1 MIKLKI
7 AKLIAA
13 SLIALL
19 LPVNAH
25 AEQQMPLTI
34 QQTGPAK
41 SYRQWYYSNSAP
53 LDPHPD
59 IRKYKKNEY
68 EYDADVPVKLTN
80 RTNKDVNIKNATIF
94 VYPTVTKY
102 YAPEYVYNVPLDSLS
117 QTPNEREQSNF
128 TVDHFTSQVAKKQH
142 FYGLHADEFW
152 GFAADIKDIT
162 VPANS
167 SINTAIRVKS
177 PEIGPDY
184 ADTWRE
190 WISMAKSCEGR
201 IYIVQVT
208 KIQYIG
214 DPRYEIY
221 NTYESFMG
229 TGVLQWGKHP
239 HQNSE
244 HFIQEAKIRK
254 QRHEEAL
261 KHKHQRQAPPSF
273 WQRFF
278 DVLV

>member
-1 MIKLKI
+1 MKI

-19 LPVNAH
+19 LPVTVH

-34 QQTGPAK
+34 HQTGSAK
-41 SYRQWYYSNSAP
+41 PFRQWYYSNSAP

-68 EYDADVPVKLTN
+68 EYDTDVPVKLTN
-80 RTNKDVNIKNATIF
+80 KTNKNVTIKNATIF
-94 VYPTVTKY
+94 IYPTVTKY
-102 YAPEYVYNVPLDSLS
+102 YAPEYVYNVPHDSSS
-117 QTPNEREQSNF
+117 QTPKEREKTDF
-128 TVDHFTSQVAKKQH
+128 TVDHFTSQVAKHQH

-152 GFAADIKDIT
+152 DFDADIKDIT

-167 SINTAIRVKS
+167 SINTTIRVKS
-177 PEIGPDY
+177 PEIGPNY

-208 KIQYIG
+208 KRTYIG

-221 NTYESFMG
+221 NTYESFVG

-244 HFIQEAKIRK
+244 YFIQKAKIRK
-254 QRHEEAL
+254 QKHEEAL
-261 KHKHQRQAPPSF
+261 KRKYQRQAPPSF